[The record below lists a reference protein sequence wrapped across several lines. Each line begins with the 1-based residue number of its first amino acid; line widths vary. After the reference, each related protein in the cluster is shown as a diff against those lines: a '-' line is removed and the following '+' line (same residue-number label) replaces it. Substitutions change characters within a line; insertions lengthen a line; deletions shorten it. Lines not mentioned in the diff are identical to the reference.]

1 MQHFTQHHFY
11 IVYIGRDM
19 ERFPKSNK
27 LAQVRY
33 DIRGPIHKEAL
44 RLEEEAIKF

>member
-1 MQHFTQHHFY
+1 
-11 IVYIGRDM
+11 M

-44 RLEEEAIKF
+44 RLEEHRQPCAIRF

>member
-1 MQHFTQHHFY
+1 
-11 IVYIGRDM
+11 M

-44 RLEEEAIKF
+44 RHSVLKHRMRF